1 MMHVRPFRL
10 AVLLAFLFLALP
22 ARAQDTSAQNS
33 RKARLE
39 EEIAIID
46 GQLRENATRNSNAL
60 NTLALVQQKID
71 LRRGLIREGEQEIA
85 RLDGEIRRKQM
96 RIDSLQVRLDTMSFY
111 YNKLVKGAYKNR
123 DARVWY
129 MYIIASENLAQG
141 LRRYSFLKNLSR
153 EMNNQGIKIKEAK
166 AALEG
171 EKEQLA
177 GLRSEA
183 AALQQERLA
192 EMERLRREEATAQQT
207 IQVLKREKSRYQSQ
221 LNAKRKEVE
230 ALNREIARIIE
241 EAVKEAAKAKTAST
255 ASPSNSRRSTTSS
268 SSNKAAEPIDY
279 TLGNE
284 FSSNKG
290 KLPWPAEGPV
300 VEKFGAQYHPVYT
313 QLKLPDSEGIS
324 IALANG
330 TQVKAVF
337 DGVVKSVIVQP
348 GYNKCVLVQHG
359 DYFTFYCKLGT
370 VSVKA
375 GDKVQTGQ
383 VLGAVEPIGG
393 STQLHFQLWSS
404 KGPQNPVPWLR
415 PR

>member
-1 MMHVRPFRL
+1 MKRFLTVRLF
-10 AVLLAFLFLALP
+10 ALLALFFLALP
-22 ARAQDTSAQNS
+22 ARAQDTSAQNN

-46 GQLRENATRNSNAL
+46 AQLRENATRNSNAL

-71 LRRGLIREGEQEIA
+71 LRRGLIKEGEQEIA

-96 RIDSLQVRLDTMSFY
+96 RIDSLQVRLDTMTYY

-153 EMNNQGIKIKEAK
+153 EMNTQGIKIKEAK

-177 GLRSEA
+177 SLRSEA

-192 EMERLRREEATAQQT
+192 EMERLRAEEATAQQT
-207 IQVLKREKSRYQSQ
+207 IQVLKKEKNKYQSQ

-230 ALNREIARIIE
+230 ALNKEIARIIA
-241 EAVKEAAKAKTAST
+241 EAMKEAAKATTSAST
-255 ASPSNSRRSTTSS
+255 SPSTSRRSSTTTST
-268 SSNKAAEPIDY
+268 KKAEPIDY
-279 TLGNE
+279 TLANE

-313 QLKLPDSEGIS
+313 QLKLPDNEGIT
-324 IALANG
+324 IALSNG
-330 TQVKAVF
+330 TQIKAVF

-375 GDKVQTGQ
+375 GDKVKTGQ

-404 KGPQNPVPWLR
+404 KGPQNPIPWLR

>member
-1 MMHVRPFRL
+1 MKRL
-10 AVLLAFLFLALP
+10 LCIFSLVMLCLVQAY
-22 ARAQDTSAQNS
+22 AQDTSAQRS
-33 RKARLE
+33 RRDRLE
-39 EEIAIID
+39 QEIAIID
-46 GQLRENATRNSNAL
+46 RQLRENATRNSNAL

-71 LRRGLIREGEQEIA
+71 LRRGLIKEGEQQIA
-85 RLDGEIRRKQM
+85 RLDGEVRRKQM
-96 RIDSLQVRLDTMSFY
+96 RIDSLQVRLDTMTFY
-111 YNKLVKGAYKNR
+111 YNRLVKGAYKNR

-129 MYIIASENLAQG
+129 MYILASENLAQG
-141 LRRYSFLKNLSR
+141 LRRYAFLRNLSR
-153 EMNNQGIKIKEAK
+153 EMNSQGMKINEAK
-166 AALEG
+166 KVLEG
-171 EKEQLA
+171 EKEQLGA
-177 GLRSEA
+177 LRAEA

-207 IQVLKREKSRYQSQ
+207 IQVLKKEKNSYQKQ

-230 ALNREIARIIE
+230 ALNKEIARIIA
-241 EAVKEAAKAKTAST
+241 EAMKPAASTKKGSKAAAKK
-255 ASPSNSRRSTTSS
+255 
-268 SSNKAAEPIDY
+268 AEPIDY
-279 TLGNE
+279 TLAKE
-284 FSSNKG
+284 FASNKG

-313 QLKLPDSEGIS
+313 QLKLPDNEGIS
-324 IALANG
+324 IALSNG
-330 TQVKAVF
+330 TQVQAVF

-359 DYFTFYCKLGT
+359 DYFTFYCKLGS

-375 GDKVQTGQ
+375 GDKVKTGQ

-404 KGPQNPVPWLR
+404 KGPQNPMPWLR

>member
-1 MMHVRPFRL
+1 MMRLRPY
-10 AVLLAFLFLALP
+10 LLLLLLFLAVP
-22 ARAQDTSAQNS
+22 AGAQDTSAQKS
-33 RKARLE
+33 RRDRLE
-39 EEIAIID
+39 KEIAIID
-46 GQLRENATRNSNAL
+46 GQLRDNATRNSNAL
-60 NTLALVQQKID
+60 NTLALVQEKME
-71 LRRGLIREGEQEIA
+71 LRRGLIKEGEAEIE

-96 RIDSLQVRLDTMSFY
+96 RIDSLQVRLDTMTFY
-111 YNKLVKGAYKNR
+111 YNRLVKGAYKNR

-129 MYIIASENLAQG
+129 MYILASKNLAQG

-153 EMNNQGIKIKEAK
+153 EMNTQGVKIKEAK
-166 AALEG
+166 AVLED
-171 EKEQLA
+171 EREQLA
-177 GLRSEA
+177 GLRSDA
-183 AALQQERLA
+183 AALQKERLA
-192 EMERLRREEATAQQT
+192 ELEQLKREESTVQQT
-207 IQVLKREKSRYQSQ
+207 ILVLKKEKSKYQSQ
-221 LNAKRKEVE
+221 LNSKRKEVE
-230 ALNREIARIIE
+230 ALNKEIARIIA
-241 EAVKEAAKAKTAST
+241 EAMKSAAST
-255 ASPSNSRRSTTSS
+255 SNTSKKNSRTADT
-268 SSNKAAEPIDY
+268 KKAEPIDY
-279 TLGNE
+279 TLANE
-284 FSSNKG
+284 FASNKG

-313 QLKLPDSEGIS
+313 QLKLPDNEGIS
-324 IALANG
+324 IALSSG

-375 GDKVQTGQ
+375 GDKVSTGQ

-404 KGPQNPVPWLR
+404 KGPQNPEPWLR

>member
-1 MMHVRPFRL
+1 MRPRRYI
-10 AVLLAFLFLALP
+10 LLFLLFLAVLP
-22 ARAQDTSAQNS
+22 ARAQDTSAQKS
-33 RKARLE
+33 RRDRLE
-39 EEIAIID
+39 REIAIID
-46 GQLRENATRNSNAL
+46 GQLRDNATRNSNAL
-60 NTLALVQQKID
+60 NTLALVQQKIE
-71 LRRGLIREGEQEIA
+71 LRRGLIKEGEAEIA
-85 RLDGEIRRKQM
+85 RLDGEMRRKQM
-96 RIDSLQVRLDTMSFY
+96 RIDSLQVRLDTMTFY
-111 YNKLVKGAYKNR
+111 YNRLVKGAYKNR

-129 MYIIASENLAQG
+129 MYILASENLAQG
-141 LRRYSFLKNLSR
+141 LRRYSFLKNLSH
-153 EMNNQGIKIKEAK
+153 EMNAQGVKIKEAQ
-166 AALEG
+166 AVLEG
-171 EKEQLA
+171 EREQLA

-192 EMERLRREEATAQQT
+192 ELERLKREESTVQQT
-207 IQVLKREKSRYQSQ
+207 IQVLKKEKSRYQSQ
-221 LNAKRKEVE
+221 LNSKKKEVE
-230 ALNREIARIIE
+230 ALNKEIARIIA
-241 EAVKEAAKAKTAST
+241 EAMKPASASSKKNAKSDSK
-255 ASPSNSRRSTTSS
+255 
-268 SSNKAAEPIDY
+268 KAEPIDY
-279 TLGNE
+279 TLAKE
-284 FSSNKG
+284 FASNKG

-313 QLKLPDSEGIS
+313 QLKLPDNEGIS
-324 IALANG
+324 IALPNG

-375 GDKVQTGQ
+375 GDKVTTGQ

-415 PR
+415 PQ

>member
-1 MMHVRPFRL
+1 M
-10 AVLLAFLFLALP
+10 
-22 ARAQDTSAQNS
+22 T
-33 RKARLE
+33 
-39 EEIAIID
+39 
-46 GQLRENATRNSNAL
+46 
-60 NTLALVQQKID
+60 
-71 LRRGLIREGEQEIA
+71 
-85 RLDGEIRRKQM
+85 
-96 RIDSLQVRLDTMSFY
+96 FY

-129 MYIIASENLAQG
+129 MYILASENLAQG

-153 EMNNQGIKIKEAK
+153 EMNSQGVKIKAAK
-166 AALEG
+166 EVLEG

-177 GLRSEA
+177 GMRAEA
-183 AALQQERLA
+183 AELQKARMA
-192 EMERLRREEATAQQT
+192 ELETLRREEATAQQT
-207 IQVLKREKSRYQSQ
+207 IQVLKKEKNKYQSQ
-221 LNAKRKEVE
+221 LNSKRREVE
-230 ALNREIARIIE
+230 ALNKEIARIIA
-241 EAVKEAAKAKTAST
+241 EAMNTKAK
-255 ASPSNSRRSTTSS
+255 SS
-268 SSNKAAEPIDY
+268 SSNKKSSSSSSKAAAAPIDY
-279 TLGNE
+279 TLGKE

-324 IALANG
+324 IALSNG
-330 TQVKAVF
+330 AQVKAVF

-375 GDKVQTGQ
+375 GDKVKTGQ

>member
-1 MMHVRPFRL
+1 MRRL
-10 AVLLAFLFLALP
+10 AAYILIPLLLSVSLA
-22 ARAQDTSAQNS
+22 AGAQDTSAQKS
-33 RKARLE
+33 RRDRLE
-39 EEIAIID
+39 KEIAIID

-60 NTLALVQQKID
+60 NTLALVQQKIE

-96 RIDSLQVRLDTMSFY
+96 RIDSLQVRLDTMTYY

-129 MYIIASENLAQG
+129 MYILASENLAQG

-153 EMNNQGIKIKEAK
+153 EMNTQGVKIKEAK
-166 AALEG
+166 AVLED
-171 EKEQLA
+171 EREQLGA
-177 GLRSEA
+177 LRSEA
-183 AALQQERLA
+183 AELQRERVAELERLK
-192 EMERLRREEATAQQT
+192 REEATAQQT
-207 IQVLKREKSRYQSQ
+207 IQVLKKEKNRYQSQ
-221 LNAKRKEVE
+221 LNSKRKEVE
-230 ALNREIARIIE
+230 ALNKEIARIIA
-241 EAVKEAAKAKTAST
+241 EAMKSSAST
-255 ASPSNSRRSTTSS
+255 ASSKKNTKTSNA
-268 SSNKAAEPIDY
+268 KKAEPIDY
-279 TLGNE
+279 TLANE
-284 FSSNKG
+284 FAANKG

-313 QLKLPDSEGIS
+313 QLKLPDNEGIS
-324 IALANG
+324 IALTSG

-375 GDKVQTGQ
+375 GDKVTTGQ

-404 KGPQNPVPWLR
+404 KGPQDPAPWLR

>member
-1 MMHVRPFRL
+1 MRRL
-10 AVLLAFLFLALP
+10 AAYILIPLLLSVSIAAWS
-22 ARAQDTSAQNS
+22 QDTSAQKS
-33 RKARLE
+33 RRDRLE
-39 EEIAIID
+39 KEIAIID

-60 NTLALVQQKID
+60 NTLALVQQKIE

-96 RIDSLQVRLDTMSFY
+96 RIDSLQVRLDTMTYY

-129 MYIIASENLAQG
+129 MYILASENLAQG

-153 EMNNQGIKIKEAK
+153 EMNTQGVKIKEAK
-166 AALEG
+166 AVLED
-171 EKEQLA
+171 EREQLGA
-177 GLRSEA
+177 LRSEA
-183 AALQQERLA
+183 AELQRERVAELERLK
-192 EMERLRREEATAQQT
+192 REEATAQQT
-207 IQVLKREKSRYQSQ
+207 IQVLKREKNRYQSQ
-221 LNAKRKEVE
+221 LNSKRKEVE
-230 ALNREIARIIE
+230 ALNKEIARIIA
-241 EAVKEAAKAKTAST
+241 EAMKSSAST
-255 ASPSNSRRSTTSS
+255 ASSKKNTK
-268 SSNKAAEPIDY
+268 SSNAKKAEPIDY
-279 TLGNE
+279 TLANE
-284 FSSNKG
+284 FAANKG

-313 QLKLPDSEGIS
+313 QLKLPDNEGIS
-324 IALANG
+324 IALTSG

-375 GDKVQTGQ
+375 GDKVTTGQ

-404 KGPQNPVPWLR
+404 KGPQDPAPWLR

>member
-1 MMHVRPFRL
+1 MRRL
-10 AVLLAFLFLALP
+10 AAYILIPLLLSVSLA
-22 ARAQDTSAQNS
+22 AGAQDTSAQKS
-33 RKARLE
+33 RRDRLE
-39 EEIAIID
+39 QEIAIID

-60 NTLALVQQKID
+60 NTLALVQQKIE

-96 RIDSLQVRLDTMSFY
+96 RIDSLQVRLDTMTYY

-129 MYIIASENLAQG
+129 MYILASENLAQG

-153 EMNNQGIKIKEAK
+153 EMNTQGVKIKEAK
-166 AALEG
+166 AVLED
-171 EKEQLA
+171 EREQLGA
-177 GLRSEA
+177 LRSEA
-183 AALQQERLA
+183 AELQRERVAELERLK
-192 EMERLRREEATAQQT
+192 REEATAQQT
-207 IQVLKREKSRYQSQ
+207 IQVLKKEKNRYQSQ
-221 LNAKRKEVE
+221 LNSKRKEVE
-230 ALNREIARIIE
+230 ALNKEIARIIA
-241 EAVKEAAKAKTAST
+241 EAMKSSAST
-255 ASPSNSRRSTTSS
+255 ASSKKNTKTSNA
-268 SSNKAAEPIDY
+268 KKAEPIDY
-279 TLGNE
+279 TLANE
-284 FSSNKG
+284 FAANKG

-313 QLKLPDSEGIS
+313 QLKLPDNEGIS
-324 IALANG
+324 IALTSG

-375 GDKVQTGQ
+375 GDKVTTGQ

-404 KGPQNPVPWLR
+404 KGPQDPAPWLR

>member
-1 MMHVRPFRL
+1 MRSLRVIL
-10 AVLLAFLFLALP
+10 SVCILLPCIALQGF
-22 ARAQDTSAQNS
+22 AQDTSAQTS

-39 EEIAIID
+39 REIAIID
-46 GQLRENATRNSNAL
+46 GQLRDNATRNSNAL

-71 LRRGLIREGEQEIA
+71 LRKGLIEEGGKEIA
-85 RLDGEIRRKQM
+85 RLDTEMRGKQM
-96 RIDSLQVRLDTMSFY
+96 RIDSLQVRIDTMSFY
-111 YNKLVKGAYKNR
+111 YNRLVKGAYKNR

-141 LRRYSFLKNLSR
+141 LRRYSFLRNLSK
-153 EMNNQGIKIKEAK
+153 EMNAQGVKIKEAQSV
-166 AALEG
+166 LET

-177 GLRSEA
+177 GMRAEA
-183 AALQQERLA
+183 AALQQERLK
-192 EMERLRREEATAQQT
+192 EMEQLRREEATAQQT
-207 IQVLKREKSRYQSQ
+207 IQVLKKQRSTYQSQ
-221 LNAKRKEVE
+221 LNSKRREVE
-230 ALNREIARIIE
+230 ALNKEIARIIA
-241 EAVKEAAKAKTAST
+241 EAVSAPA
-255 ASPSNSRRSTTSS
+255 TTSRGSRAPS
-268 SSNKAAEPIDY
+268 SSKAPAAPVDY
-279 TLGNE
+279 ALGKE

-313 QLKLPDSEGIS
+313 QLKLPDNEGIT
-324 IALANG
+324 IAVSNG
-330 TQVKAVF
+330 SQVKSVF

-375 GDKVQTGQ
+375 GDNVKTGQ
-383 VLGAVEPIGG
+383 VLGSVEPIGG
-393 STQLHFQLWSS
+393 ATQLHFQLWSS
-404 KGPQNPVPWLR
+404 KGPQNPEPWLR

>member
-1 MMHVRPFRL
+1 MQVRPFRL
-10 AVLLAFLFLALP
+10 AVLLALLFLAVP
-22 ARAQDTSAQNS
+22 ARSQDTSAQNS

-71 LRRGLIREGEQEIA
+71 LRRGLIKEGEQEIV

-177 GLRSEA
+177 GLRSA
-183 AALQQERLA
+183 AAELQQERLA
-192 EMERLRREEATAQQT
+192 EMERLRREETTAQQT

-221 LNAKRKEVE
+221 LNSKRREVE
-230 ALNREIARIIE
+230 ALNKEIARIIA
-241 EAVKEAAKAKTAST
+241 EAMKPAATTKKNSRTTAS
-255 ASPSNSRRSTTSS
+255 AR
-268 SSNKAAEPIDY
+268 KAEPIDY
-279 TLGNE
+279 TLGKE

-313 QLKLPDSEGIS
+313 QLKLPDNEGIS
-324 IALANG
+324 IALSNG

-375 GDKVQTGQ
+375 GDKVSTGQ

-415 PR
+415 PQ

>member
-1 MMHVRPFRL
+1 MMGFRRY
-10 AVLLAFLFLALP
+10 VLLLLLLCFVLP
-22 ARAQDTSAQNS
+22 ASAQDTSAQKS
-33 RKARLE
+33 RRDRLE
-39 EEIAIID
+39 HEISIID
-46 GQLRENATRNSNAL
+46 GQLRDNATRNSNAL
-60 NTLALVQQKID
+60 NTLALVQQKIE
-71 LRRGLIREGEQEIA
+71 LRRGLIREGEEEIA

-96 RIDSLQVRLDTMSFY
+96 RIDSLQVRLDTMTFY

-129 MYIIASENLAQG
+129 MYILASENLAQG
-141 LRRYSFLKNLSR
+141 LRRYSFLKNLSK
-153 EMNNQGIKIKEAK
+153 EMNSQGVKIKEAK
-166 AALEG
+166 AVLEG
-171 EKEQLA
+171 EREQLA

-183 AALQQERLA
+183 AALQKERLA
-192 EMERLRREEATAQQT
+192 EMERLRREESTAQQT
-207 IQVLKREKSRYQSQ
+207 IQVLKKEKSRYQSQ
-221 LNAKRKEVE
+221 LNSKRREVE
-230 ALNREIARIIE
+230 ALNKEIARIIA
-241 EAVKEAAKAKTAST
+241 EAMKPAATTKKNSRTTAS
-255 ASPSNSRRSTTSS
+255 AR
-268 SSNKAAEPIDY
+268 KAEPIDY
-279 TLGNE
+279 TLGKE

-313 QLKLPDSEGIS
+313 QLKLPDNEGIS
-324 IALANG
+324 IALSNG

-375 GDKVQTGQ
+375 GDKVSTGQ

-415 PR
+415 PQ

>member
-1 MMHVRPFRL
+1 MRRL
-10 AVLLAFLFLALP
+10 AAYILIPLLLSVSIAAWS
-22 ARAQDTSAQNS
+22 QDTSAQKS
-33 RKARLE
+33 RRDRLE
-39 EEIAIID
+39 KEIAIID

-60 NTLALVQQKID
+60 NTLALVQQKIE

-96 RIDSLQVRLDTMSFY
+96 RIDSLQVRLDTMTYY

-129 MYIIASENLAQG
+129 MYILASENLAQG

-153 EMNNQGIKIKEAK
+153 EMNTQGVKIKEAK
-166 AALEG
+166 AVLED
-171 EKEQLA
+171 EREQLGA
-177 GLRSEA
+177 LRSEA
-183 AALQQERLA
+183 AELQRERVAELERLK
-192 EMERLRREEATAQQT
+192 REEATAQQT
-207 IQVLKREKSRYQSQ
+207 IQVLKKEKNRYQSQ
-221 LNAKRKEVE
+221 LNSKRKEVE
-230 ALNREIARIIE
+230 ALNKEIARIIA
-241 EAVKEAAKAKTAST
+241 EAMKSSAST
-255 ASPSNSRRSTTSS
+255 ASSKKNTKTSNA
-268 SSNKAAEPIDY
+268 KKAEPIDY
-279 TLGNE
+279 TLANE
-284 FSSNKG
+284 FAANKG

-313 QLKLPDSEGIS
+313 QLKLPDNEGIS
-324 IALANG
+324 IALTSG

-375 GDKVQTGQ
+375 GDKVTTGQ

-404 KGPQNPVPWLR
+404 KGPQDPAPWLR

>member
-1 MMHVRPFRL
+1 MRL
-10 AVLLAFLFLALP
+10 RQYILLFLLLCAVLP
-22 ARAQDTSAQNS
+22 ARAQDTSAQKS
-33 RKARLE
+33 RRDRLE
-39 EEIAIID
+39 KEIAIID
-46 GQLRENATRNSNAL
+46 GQLRDNATRNSNAL

-71 LRRGLIREGEQEIA
+71 LRRGLIKEGEAEIA

-96 RIDSLQVRLDTMSFY
+96 RIDSLQVRLDTMTFY

-129 MYIIASENLAQG
+129 MYILASENLAQG

-153 EMNNQGIKIKEAK
+153 EMNSQGVKIKEAK
-166 AALEG
+166 AVLEG
-171 EKEQLA
+171 EREQLA

-183 AALQQERLA
+183 ATLQ
-192 EMERLRREEATAQQT
+192 MERLTELERLKREEATAQQT
-207 IQVLKREKSRYQSQ
+207 IQVLKKEKSKYQSQ
-221 LNAKRKEVE
+221 LNSKRKEVE
-230 ALNREIARIIE
+230 ALNKEIARIIA
-241 EAVKEAAKAKTAST
+241 EAMKPAA
-255 ASPSNSRRSTTSS
+255 TTSS
-268 SSNKAAEPIDY
+268 KKNTTTAAKKAEPIDY
-279 TLGNE
+279 TLANE
-284 FSSNKG
+284 FASNKG

-313 QLKLPDSEGIS
+313 QLKLPDNEGIT

-330 TQVKAVF
+330 TQIKAVF

-375 GDKVQTGQ
+375 GDKVSTGQ

-415 PR
+415 PQ